1 MAEARLPS
9 HILACMLTG
18 TGMGRFCEYTGPAL
32 SAELDASAVRPPRGA
47 TQEQLETW
55 AASSDKSLAAF
66 FRIFA
71 PKGAPPPEAD
81 PRDLI
86 SFMSHELIDIAPFA
100 RFFRPQRIPMYR
112 PGPNEVLAKVQAICL
127 CFSDCKIID
136 QGGAHVRLFNRDLA
150 KEPNIPG
157 HEACLEIV
165 EVPPAIAARHGLKP
179 GERYVIQADIY
190 VDGVSHAFGYFH
202 RGAMQEYVLLP
213 EEVLDNDRG
222 NCLIPIDAAR
232 LGGGPF
238 VKRDLGR
245 AEAGLSEP
253 WGCVAAKIEYRTAP
267 KPRGTAWFIGATLA
281 DAALVREAAQT
292 AARVLLTGGDAPELA
307 RITRQAAPDTCAVEA
322 VEDMASLRRSPGTGS
337 VDDIIL
343 REASAALVEAA
354 SDALAFGGIMLLPP
368 FPAGTNANLDVGA
381 IHYKGLYFLGHSE
394 PSLAATY
401 AKPRRT
407 TLRPGGRA
415 IFVGAGGPMGQIWL
429 QTAIDSP
436 HPPRWMLVTEIDD
449 PRLALLEQLFRP
461 QAQAKGVE
469 IRFVN
474 PLKTKLADIVEP
486 ESVDDVV
493 GLCPA
498 WGPIK
503 ATEPFVARDGLI
515 NVFAGIKA
523 GTKGPV
529 DLGMLSQRGVTI
541 IGNSGSAVE
550 DLRGVVLG
558 ALRGELRPN
567 TSVAVIGPLARTWEA
582 MRQVMY
588 RETSGKICIF
598 PELDL
603 PGLIPLAQLAQHFP
617 SVAAKLDAQGF
628 WTREAEDE
636 LFRVCPKLKAEVEQ

>member
-1 MAEARLPS
+1 MADRELPKET
-9 HILACMLTG
+9 LACMLTG
-18 TGMGRFCEYTGPAL
+18 TGLGYFCEYAGPKS
-32 SAELDASAVRPPRGA
+32 SAELDARALRPPRGA
-47 TQEQLETW
+47 TKDQLEAW
-55 AASSDKSLAAF
+55 QVSADKSLAAF
-66 FRIFA
+66 FRTFA
-71 PKGAPPPEAD
+71 PKGAPPPEAA

-86 SFMSHELIDIAPFA
+86 SFMSHELIDVAPFA
-100 RFFRPQRIPMYR
+100 RFFRPQRIPMYQ
-112 PGPNEVLAKVQAICL
+112 PGPGETLAKVEAICL
-127 CFSDCKIID
+127 CFSDCKVID

-165 EVPPAIAARHGLKP
+165 QIGDGVARRHGLKI

-202 RGAMQEYVLLP
+202 RGAMQQYVLLP
-213 EEVLDNDRG
+213 EEVLANDRG
-222 NCLIPIDAAR
+222 NCLIPIDAKR
-232 LGGGPF
+232 LEAGQF
-238 VKRDLGR
+238 VKNDLGR

-253 WGCVAAKIEYRTAP
+253 WGCVAAKIEYRTAL
-267 KPRGTAWFIGATLA
+267 KPGGTTWFLGATKA
-281 DAALVREAAQT
+281 DEALVAEAARS
-292 AARVLLTGGDAPELA
+292 AARVLLTGGDAAELA
-307 RITRQAAPDTCAVEA
+307 GECKAEV

-337 VDDIIL
+337 VDDIVL
-343 REASAALVEAA
+343 REASVALVEAA
-354 SDALAFGGIMLLPP
+354 ADAMATGAVMLLPP

-381 IHYKGLYFLGHSE
+381 IHYKGLSFLGHTE
-394 PSLAATY
+394 ATLAATY

-407 TLRPGGRA
+407 RLRPGGRA

-429 QTAIDSP
+429 QTALDAP
-436 HPPRWMLVTEIDD
+436 QPPRSMLVTEIDD
-449 PRLALLEQLFRP
+449 PRLALLETLFRP
-461 QAQAKGVE
+461 QAEAKGIE

-474 PLKTKLADIVEP
+474 PLKTRLADVVEP
-486 ESVDDVV
+486 ESVDDIV

-498 WGPIK
+498 WMPIK

-529 DLGMLSQRGVTI
+529 DIAALSQRGVTI

-550 DLRGVVLG
+550 DLRGVVVG

-567 TSVAVIGPLARTWEA
+567 TSVAVIGPLARVWEA

-598 PELDL
+598 PELAL
-603 PGLIPLAQLAQHFP
+603 PDLIPLHDLAKHFP
-617 SVAAKLDAQGF
+617 TVAAKLDEHGF
-628 WTREAEDE
+628 WTREAEEE
-636 LFRVCPKLKAEVEQ
+636 LFNVCPKLRL